1 MKTIYKSLRNIS
13 LALCATMAIS
23 SCDSF
28 LDTKPYD
35 FVAPQTFYTNESEC
49 TMALAGVYYTLVYE
63 QTYGNYY
70 SCMISNVDDLSYY
83 QRPEGQTASYVYG
96 NDHSPSEQYIWG
108 AWETLYKGIN
118 NANMLIENVDGA
130 DMEDAIKTRIKGEAK
145 FLRAYYHFLLV
156 QVWYEVPLDRKSTR
170 LNSSHSF

>member
-108 AWETLYKGIN
+108 HGKLY
-118 NANMLIENVDGA
+118 
-130 DMEDAIKTRIKGEAK
+130 IKG
-145 FLRAYYHFLLV
+145 LIM
-156 QVWYEVPLDRKSTR
+156 PIC
-170 LNSSHSF
+170 

>member
-1 MKTIYKSLRNIS
+1 MKTIYKSFRNIS

-49 TMALAGVYYTLVYE
+49 TLALAGVYYTLVYE

-96 NDHSPSEQYIWG
+96 NDHSPS
-108 AWETLYKGIN
+108 
-118 NANMLIENVDGA
+118 
-130 DMEDAIKTRIKGEAK
+130 
-145 FLRAYYHFLLV
+145 
-156 QVWYEVPLDRKSTR
+156 
-170 LNSSHSF
+170 